1 MKIMI
6 EDMEKLEIDIE
17 PNGIGEEEHLYVV
30 VTDYNGTTYEGRIY
44 PLVKEKEK
52 LKC

>member
-17 PNGIGEEEHLYVV
+17 PNGIGEEEHLYIV
-30 VTDYNGTTYEGRIY
+30 VTDYNGTVYEGRIY
-44 PLVKEKEK
+44 PTIKKEK
-52 LKC
+52 